1 MWNFLFFVAL
11 IEKKGKKKKN
21 CEKPLKKKTSGFLG
35 FPYFTVFD
43 IYNSVCGFIQF
54 YVDPQMLK

>member
-11 IEKKGKKKKN
+11 IEKKGKKKKKKKLW
-21 CEKPLKKKTSGFLG
+21 ETIKKKTSGFLG

-43 IYNSVCGFIQF
+43 WH
-54 YVDPQMLK
+54 L